1 MGIAIVRKMGRITTT
16 VVMPDCTISL
26 GEEANVSTVPNI
38 PRNKIGAHDVIIA
51 INLGI
56 LVKIAH
62 RIEEIA
68 RISTK

>member
-16 VVMPDCTISL
+16 VVMPDRTISL

-51 INLGI
+51 INKGI

-62 RIEEIA
+62 RIEERA

>member
-1 MGIAIVRKMGRITTT
+1 MGITIIRKMGRITTT
-16 VVMPDCTISL
+16 VVMPDRTISL

-38 PRNKIGAHDVIIA
+38 PHNKIRGHNVIIA

-56 LVKIAH
+56 LVKNAH

>member
-1 MGIAIVRKMGRITTT
+1 MGITIVRKMGRITTT
-16 VVMPDCTISL
+16 VVMPDRTISL
-26 GEEANVSTVPNI
+26 GKEANVSTVPNI

-56 LVKIAH
+56 LVKNAH

>member
-16 VVMPDCTISL
+16 VVMPDRTISL

-38 PRNKIGAHDVIIA
+38 PCNKIGAHVVKIV

-56 LVKIAH
+56 SEKNAH

-68 RISTK
+68 KISTK

>member
-16 VVMPDCTISL
+16 VVMPDRTISL

-51 INLGI
+51 INKGI
-56 LVKIAH
+56 
-62 RIEEIA
+62 
-68 RISTK
+68 

>member
-1 MGIAIVRKMGRITTT
+1 
-16 VVMPDCTISL
+16 MPDRTISL
-26 GEEANVSTVPNI
+26 GKEASVSTVPNI
-38 PRNKIGAHDVIIA
+38 PRIKGAHDIIIV

-68 RISTK
+68 KISTK